1 MPARGKRG
9 RFRKDPLARERALE
23 AIDLKRSERIS
34 LTAAARKVA
43 TTVPTVLKHFPKAL
57 RKTPSGRYEVTSSD
71 RYTRHLWMLTP
82 EGKVEVAVRGSRQA
96 VLVAS
101 YMAAVDWYLRR
112 GDASR
117 VAVFNGKGVR
127 SGGRFFPFITDT
139 AVLDKLAH
147 VGEVSF
153 ERLYA
158 RRA

>member
-23 AIDLKRSERIS
+23 ALQLKRSEQLS
-34 LTAAARKVA
+34 LTAAARKA
-43 TTVPTVLKHFPKAL
+43 GTTVATVLKHVPKAL
-57 RKTPSGRYEVTSSD
+57 RKTRSGRYEVTPSD
-71 RYTRHLWMLTP
+71 RYTRHLWTLSP
-82 EGKVEVAVRGSRQA
+82 HGKVEVAVRGSRQA
-96 VLVAS
+96 ELLAS

-117 VAVFNGKGVR
+117 VAALDGKGTR
-127 SGGRFFPFITDT
+127 AGGQFYPFITDT
-139 AVLDKLAH
+139 AVLDQLARA
-147 VGEVSF
+147 GEVSF